1 MQQAVVDN
9 SDNFNS
15 RSIHMIVVM
24 MIVMAMVVMMMMMM
38 MVMTLMMT
46 MMILICEWWWEA
58 PVDYPKRSTRRSQQ
72 EVEISRHLLSL
83 DPK

>member
-1 MQQAVVDN
+1 
-9 SDNFNS
+9 
-15 RSIHMIVVM
+15 MIVVM
-24 MIVMAMVVMMMMMM
+24 MIVMAMVVMEMMMMTM
-38 MVMTLMMT
+38 

-72 EVEISRHLLSL
+72 EVQISRHLLSL

>member
-24 MIVMAMVVMMMMMM
+24 MIVMAMVVMLMMMMTM
-38 MVMTLMMT
+38 